1 MRVLSIANQKGG
13 TGKTATAQNVGY
25 ILAESGLR
33 VLLIDSDPQSS
44 LTRSVGI
51 DDASGR
57 SLAQVYGGARAGKL
71 SLKRAARDLGE
82 GKPSIIPSDIEL
94 SFSEMDINNRLR
106 KESILSR
113 ALDSVRDD
121 YDIALIDC
129 PPSLG
134 WLTINALN
142 ASHAVL
148 VPTQPQAVDLR
159 GVALFLDTLETI
171 REDLEKEIALF
182 GILVTFF
189 DSRISHHGEA
199 LEEIKRA
206 GLPLLPVQIGR
217 SIRVAEAAGAGL
229 PVTEFE
235 PKNPQAENYKKL
247 AQEVRSWL
255 QKIQD

>member
-44 LTRSVGI
+44 LSRSVGI
-51 DDASGR
+51 EDASGR
-57 SLAQVYGGARAGKL
+57 SLAQVYGGIKAGKL
-71 SLKRAARDLGE
+71 SLKKAARDLGE
-82 GKPSIIPSDIEL
+82 GKPSIVPSDIEL
-94 SFSEMDINNRLR
+94 SFSEMQIDSRLGR
-106 KESILSR
+106 ERILSK
-113 ALDSVRDD
+113 ALESVRDD
-121 YDIALIDC
+121 FDLVLIDC

-134 WLTINALN
+134 WLTINALG
-142 ASHAVL
+142 ASDAVL

-159 GVALFLDTLETI
+159 GVALFLDTLETLK
-171 REDLEKEIALF
+171 EDLNPELELF
-182 GILVTFF
+182 GILVTFY

-206 GLPLLPVQIGR
+206 GLPLLPVTIGR
-217 SIRVAEAAGAGL
+217 SIRVAEAAGAGI

-235 PKNPQAENYKKL
+235 PRNPQSENYKAL
-247 AQEVRSWL
+247 AQEVRAWL
-255 QKIQD
+255 EKTQD